1 MSGIAIPSFMSYLI
15 DEYDQAGEPDPEHE
29 EDIKG
34 VCTVIYTGVQ
44 NTGEISFCSFFTD
57 CLH

>member
-1 MSGIAIPSFMSYLI
+1 MSYLI